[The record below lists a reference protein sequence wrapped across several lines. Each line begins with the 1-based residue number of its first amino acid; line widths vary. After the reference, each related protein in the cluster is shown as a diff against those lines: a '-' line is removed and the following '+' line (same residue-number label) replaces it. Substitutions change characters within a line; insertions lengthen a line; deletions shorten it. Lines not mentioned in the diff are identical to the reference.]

1 MIRSLIARNPLVT
14 LFSLLM
20 VSSPSALG
28 FTIRPTAIST
38 ATRATTTLYAKRD
51 ILKMPTETPMVP
63 YKPPGSDYAQFID
76 IYSRMYRDRIMMI
89 GKYIDENAANEI
101 ISIILYL
108 RKEDPSGPITLY
120 FNVPGA
126 DLRPAL
132 AIYDLLLQTRENCE
146 ISTVNL
152 GICAGMGALLCGAGT
167 KGRRC
172 AMPNARFLLQRTGMD
187 APFRGQASDIG
198 LEVANMKVMNDKME
212 RELMKM
218 TGQTV
223 EKVLVDMKRDFYLSS
238 DEAVRYGL
246 IDKVLLPAR
255 KKRTTTGKD
264 ADIGA
269 FEGEDV
275 QKYQGEGGGSG
286 FGSKKDVSA
295 RSRGGGGGDDDDK
308 GNNDDDD
315 DDEPPALKD

>member
-1 MIRSLIARNPLVT
+1 
-14 LFSLLM
+14 
-20 VSSPSALG
+20 
-28 FTIRPTAIST
+28 
-38 ATRATTTLYAKRD
+38 
-51 ILKMPTETPMVP
+51 
-63 YKPPGSDYAQFID
+63 
-76 IYSRMYRDRIMMI
+76 MYRDRIMMI
-89 GKYIDENAANEI
+89 GKYIDSDAANEI

-108 RKEDPSGPITLY
+108 RKEDPTGPITLY

-187 APFRGQASDIG
+187 VPFRGQASDIG

-212 RELMKM
+212 KELMKM
-218 TGQTV
+218 TGQTA
-223 EKVLVDMKRDFYLSS
+223 EKVLGDMKRDFYLSS

-246 IDKVLLPAR
+246 IDKVLLPAK

-264 ADIGA
+264 ADIGS

-275 QKYQGEGGGSG
+275 QRYQGEDGGGSG
-286 FGSKKDVSA
+286 FGSKKDVSS
-295 RSRGGGGGDDDDK
+295 RSRGGGGGGDDDD
-308 GNNDDDD
+308 
-315 DDEPPALKD
+315 DDEPPSAKE